1 VRFDIESILEGGP
14 SMSQIVRDVRFALR
28 SMAKSPGVSLL
39 MIGTLAVGL
48 AANGIIFNVLDA
60 MVLRP
65 FAYPNTSRLVRLW
78 ETGPGL
84 DSIDRENVSAANL
97 LDWREQGKGALAEM
111 IAIDEWETS
120 LRTEG
125 ASEHVELAAVTP
137 GFWEALGVAPAAG
150 RAFLAEE
157 AQKGQDRRLILS
169 DALWRRSFG
178 GQPMVGR
185 TVTLNM
191 EPYEVV
197 GIAPPRFQFPNGAQ
211 GWVPLV
217 LPAAS
222 EARRDQH
229 GLAVLGRLSDGG
241 TMARARA
248 ELAVVASRLEKDHPQ
263 TNTGRGVAV
272 ASFNLGFG
280 DPVLPDI
287 LVIWQAAAVLVM
299 LIACVN
305 VANLIL
311 ARGAERQRELALR
324 LALGAGRGRIVRQLL
339 TEGVVTAMAAAA
351 LSMPLVALGSR
362 AIRDYMPAALL
373 RYLPG
378 WEHLGA
384 DWRTAVFSAVLAVLA
399 AAVFTTIPARR
410 AWAASLSDVLHD
422 GGRGATA
429 GGARQRG
436 RNALV
441 VFQMAAALVL
451 LATAGLA
458 VRSARELLRGPQ
470 GYDPERLLTFE
481 VRLNEHTY
489 ADPARRLT
497 FVRDVRE
504 RLARL
509 PGVTDVTAANV
520 LPARNGNN
528 WQGVEIEGQPLA
540 RDADPPSVDARWVEP
555 NYFATMR
562 LPVLQGRGIEE
573 SDVEKSRPVVV
584 VSRSFAQKF
593 WPNQDAIGK
602 RFRTVDPARETP
614 WLTVVGISG
623 DVVHQWVMRR
633 NWPTL
638 YRPMRQ
644 EPRLRLAFAM
654 RTTGDPE
661 ALIPAVGRALRDVDP
676 DQPAD
681 DVLSMRAAIAR
692 GTIGIQYVAGIMS
705 AFGVLALVLAISGV
719 YGILSYRVSLRTTEI
734 GVRMALGAT
743 RRDVLALTLGQA
755 ARLSAIGLAM
765 GAALAFAMA
774 RVLSSAL
781 RGAIASDPAL
791 VAMTTVALALAAL
804 VAAWIPSRRAMGIE
818 PAAALRSE

>member
-1 VRFDIESILEGGP
+1 
-14 SMSQIVRDVRFALR
+14 MSQLVRDVRFALR

-39 MIGTLAVGL
+39 MVGTLAVGL

-60 MVLRP
+60 MVLHP
-65 FAYPNTSRLVRLW
+65 FEYPNTSRLVRLW

-84 DSIDRENVSAANL
+84 DNIDRENVAAANL
-97 LDWREQGKGALAEM
+97 LDWQAQAKGALADM

-120 LRTEG
+120 LRTDG
-125 ASEHVELAAVTP
+125 ASEHVELAAVSA

-150 RAFLAEE
+150 RAFVPEE

-229 GLAVLGRLSDGG
+229 GLAVLGRLADGR
-241 TMARARA
+241 TAAQARA
-248 ELAVVASRLEKDHPQ
+248 ELAVAAGRIEKEHPQ

-287 LVIWQAAAVLVM
+287 LAIWQAAAVLVM
-299 LIACVN
+299 LIASVN

-311 ARGAERQRELALR
+311 ARGAERQREMALR
-324 LALGAGRGRIVRQLL
+324 LALGAGRGRILRQLL

-351 LSMPLVALGSR
+351 LSVPLVALGSR
-362 AIRDYMPAALL
+362 AMRDPMPAELL

-378 WEHLGA
+378 WDHLGA
-384 DWRTAVFSAVLAVLA
+384 DWRTFAFTAVLAVLA
-399 AAVFTTIPARR
+399 AAVFSMIPARR

-422 GGRGATA
+422 GGRGTTV

-451 LATAGLA
+451 MATAGLA
-458 VRSARELLRGPQ
+458 VRSARDLLRGPQ
-470 GYDPERLLTFE
+470 GYDPDRLLTFE

-489 ADPARRLT
+489 AEPARRLT

-504 RLARL
+504 RLGRL
-509 PGVTDVTAANV
+509 PGVTDVTTANV

-528 WQGVEIEGQPLA
+528 WQGVEVEGQPLA
-540 RDADPPSVDARWVEP
+540 KNADPPSVDARWVEP

-573 SDVEKSRPVVV
+573 ADVETSQPVVV

-593 WPNQDAIGK
+593 WPGQDAIGR
-602 RFRTVDPARETP
+602 RFRTVDPASETP

-633 NWPTL
+633 NWPTM

-654 RTTGDPE
+654 RTTGDPD
-661 ALIPAVGRALRDVDP
+661 ALIPAVGRALKDVDP

-681 DVLSMRAAIAR
+681 DVMSMRRAIAR

-705 AFGVLALVLAISGV
+705 AFGVLALVLALSGV

-755 ARLSAIGLAM
+755 ARLSAIGLAA
-765 GAALAFAMA
+765 GAVLAFGMA

-781 RGAIASDPAL
+781 RGAVASDPGMVAL
-791 VAMTTVALALAAL
+791 TTAALALAAL
-804 VAAWIPSRRAMGIE
+804 VAAWVPSRRAMGIE
-818 PAAALRSE
+818 PAMALRSE

>member
-1 VRFDIESILEGGP
+1 
-14 SMSQIVRDVRFALR
+14 
-28 SMAKSPGVSLL
+28 
-39 MIGTLAVGL
+39 
-48 AANGIIFNVLDA
+48 
-60 MVLRP
+60 
-65 FAYPNTSRLVRLW
+65 
-78 ETGPGL
+78 
-84 DSIDRENVSAANL
+84 
-97 LDWREQGKGALAEM
+97 
-111 IAIDEWETS
+111 
-120 LRTEG
+120 
-125 ASEHVELAAVTP
+125 
-137 GFWEALGVAPAAG
+137 
-150 RAFLAEE
+150 
-157 AQKGQDRRLILS
+157 
-169 DALWRRSFG
+169 
-178 GQPMVGR
+178 
-185 TVTLNM
+185 
-191 EPYEVV
+191 
-197 GIAPPRFQFPNGAQ
+197 
-211 GWVPLV
+211 V

-229 GLAVLGRLSDGG
+229 GLAVLGRLADGR
-241 TMARARA
+241 TAAQARA
-248 ELAVVASRLEKDHPQ
+248 ELAVAAGRIEKEHPQ

-287 LVIWQAAAVLVM
+287 LAIWQAAAVLVM
-299 LIACVN
+299 LIASVN

-311 ARGAERQRELALR
+311 ARGAERQREMALR
-324 LALGAGRGRIVRQLL
+324 LALGAGRGRILRQLL

-351 LSMPLVALGSR
+351 LSVPLVALGSR
-362 AIRDYMPAALL
+362 AMRDPMPAELL

-378 WEHLGA
+378 WDHLGA
-384 DWRTAVFSAVLAVLA
+384 DWRTFAFTAVLAVLA
-399 AAVFTTIPARR
+399 AAVFSMIPARR

-422 GGRGATA
+422 GGRGTTV

-451 LATAGLA
+451 MATAGLA
-458 VRSARELLRGPQ
+458 VRSARDLLRGPQ
-470 GYDPERLLTFE
+470 GYDPDRLLTFE

-489 ADPARRLT
+489 AEPARRLT

-504 RLARL
+504 RLGRL
-509 PGVTDVTAANV
+509 PGVTDVTTANV

-528 WQGVEIEGQPLA
+528 WQGVEVEGQPLA
-540 RDADPPSVDARWVEP
+540 KNADPPSVDARWVEP

-573 SDVEKSRPVVV
+573 ADVEASQPVVV

-593 WPNQDAIGK
+593 WPGQDAIGR
-602 RFRTVDPARETP
+602 RFRTVDPASETP

-633 NWPTL
+633 NWPTM

-654 RTTGDPE
+654 RTTGDPD
-661 ALIPAVGRALRDVDP
+661 ALMPAVGRALKDVDP

-681 DVLSMRAAIAR
+681 DVMSMRRAIAR

-705 AFGVLALVLAISGV
+705 AFGVLALVLALSGV

-755 ARLSAIGLAM
+755 ARLSAIGLAA
-765 GAALAFAMA
+765 GAVVAFGTG
-774 RVLSSAL
+774 RLLSSAL
-781 RGAIASDPAL
+781 RGAVASDPAL
-791 VAMTTVALALAAL
+791 VGMTTAALALAAL
-804 VAAWIPSRRAMGIE
+804 VAAWIPSRRAIAIE
-818 PAAALRSE
+818 PATALRAE

>member
-1 VRFDIESILEGGP
+1 
-14 SMSQIVRDVRFALR
+14 MSQLVRDVRFALR

-39 MIGTLAVGL
+39 MVGTLAVGL

-60 MVLRP
+60 MVLHP
-65 FAYPNTSRLVRLW
+65 FEYPNTSRLVRLW

-84 DSIDRENVSAANL
+84 DNIDRENVAAANL
-97 LDWREQGKGALAEM
+97 LDWQAQAKGALADM

-120 LRTEG
+120 LRTDG
-125 ASEHVELAAVTP
+125 ASEHVELAAVSA

-150 RAFLAEE
+150 RAFLPEE

-229 GLAVLGRLSDGG
+229 GLAVLGRLADGR
-241 TMARARA
+241 TAAQARA
-248 ELAVVASRLEKDHPQ
+248 ELAVAAGRIEKEHPQ

-287 LVIWQAAAVLVM
+287 LAIWQAAAVLVM
-299 LIACVN
+299 LIASVN

-311 ARGAERQRELALR
+311 ARGAERQREMALR
-324 LALGAGRGRIVRQLL
+324 LALGAGRGRILRQLL

-351 LSMPLVALGSR
+351 LSVPLVALGSR
-362 AIRDYMPAALL
+362 AMRDPMPAELL

-378 WEHLGA
+378 WDHLGA
-384 DWRTAVFSAVLAVLA
+384 DWRTFAFTAVLAVLA
-399 AAVFTTIPARR
+399 AAVFSMIPARR

-422 GGRGATA
+422 GGRGTTV

-451 LATAGLA
+451 MATAGLA
-458 VRSARELLRGPQ
+458 VRSARDLLRGPQ
-470 GYDPERLLTFE
+470 GYDPDRLLTFE

-489 ADPARRLT
+489 AEPARRLT

-504 RLARL
+504 RLGRL
-509 PGVTDVTAANV
+509 PGVTDVTTANV

-528 WQGVEIEGQPLA
+528 WQGVEVEGQPLA
-540 RDADPPSVDARWVEP
+540 KNADPPSVDARWVEP

-573 SDVEKSRPVVV
+573 ADVETSQPVVV

-593 WPNQDAIGK
+593 WPGQDAIGR
-602 RFRTVDPARETP
+602 RFRTVDPASETP

-633 NWPTL
+633 NWPTM

-654 RTTGDPE
+654 RTTGDPD
-661 ALIPAVGRALRDVDP
+661 ALMPAVGRALKDVDP

-681 DVLSMRAAIAR
+681 DVMSMRRAIAR

-705 AFGVLALVLAISGV
+705 AFGVLALVLALSGV

-755 ARLSAIGLAM
+755 ARLSAIGLAA
-765 GAALAFAMA
+765 GAVLAFGMA

-781 RGAIASDPAL
+781 RGAVASDPGMVAL
-791 VAMTTVALALAAL
+791 TTAALALAAL
-804 VAAWIPSRRAMGIE
+804 VAAWVPSRRAMGIE
-818 PAAALRSE
+818 PAMALRSE